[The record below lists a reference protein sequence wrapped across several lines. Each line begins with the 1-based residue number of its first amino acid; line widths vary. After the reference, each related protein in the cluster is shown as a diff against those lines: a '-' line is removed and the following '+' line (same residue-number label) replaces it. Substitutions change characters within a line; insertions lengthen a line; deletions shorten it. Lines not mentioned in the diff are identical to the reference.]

1 MVSPCPRPRCSRD
14 IGQAPA
20 SLSSRTHAN
29 RKRKCTSFPGND
41 KSLGL
46 ASPWGR
52 SVPCDC
58 GQQDGMYVRS
68 AYTWPTQS
76 LASKTRQRGAA
87 GPHFPRPR
95 RRCGGR
101 GSTGPV
107 CCLWL
112 LHRVCGL
119 VASPSEADRP
129 SLRLADVPFVFQRR
143 VNH

>member
-46 ASPWGR
+46 AFPWGR

-58 GQQDGMYVRS
+58 GQQDGMYVPIGLHVAYSVLGFQDAS
-68 AYTWPTQS
+68 AGSRGATLPQAKETMR
-76 LASKTRQRGAA
+76 RQRQH
-87 GPHFPRPR
+87 GP
-95 RRCGGR
+95 G
-101 GSTGPV
+101 
-107 CCLWL
+107 L
-112 LHRVCGL
+112 LPLVTAQGL
-119 VASPSEADRP
+119 RFSCF
-129 SLRLADVPFVFQRR
+129 SLRGRQAIPEACRR
-143 VNH
+143 SICFPKTS